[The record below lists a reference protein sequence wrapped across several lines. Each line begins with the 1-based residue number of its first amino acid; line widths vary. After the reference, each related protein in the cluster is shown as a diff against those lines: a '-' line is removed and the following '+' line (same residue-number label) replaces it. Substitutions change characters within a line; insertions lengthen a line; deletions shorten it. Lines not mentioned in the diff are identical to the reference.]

1 MIQYEKVNDD
11 FNLPI
16 RLIRF
21 EGDISEPVHKHWHNS
36 LEIVLPICG
45 GEYAWV
51 DGRYYKLYQENMM
64 PLIINSRSI
73 HAFESGC
80 PKPYIGL
87 ALLINYQFLKEV
99 YPEID
104 HIHFKQPDEEVGML
118 VKKQLFLINEYY
130 ETESTHKDLLITSA
144 LFHLIYL
151 LVEHLSVDKKDKVE
165 LKSEKNKH
173 RITSIINYI
182 DENYQEDLT
191 IELLSEVFHLSEG
204 HLSKLFK
211 ENLGMT
217 IKAYISQT
225 RAKEVRRALLAS
237 DLPLIDIAIMC
248 GFPNVKSM
256 NKVFKDLYQCTPSQ
270 FRRNCK

>member
-1 MIQYEKVNDD
+1 MIQYEKINDD
-11 FNLPI
+11 LNLPI
-16 RLIRF
+16 KLIRF
-21 EGDISEPVHKHWHNS
+21 EGDICEPIHKHWHNS
-36 LEIVLPICG
+36 LEIVLPICN
-45 GEYAWV
+45 GEYGWV
-51 DGRYYKLYQENMM
+51 DGRYYKLYQENNR
-64 PLIINSRSI
+64 PFIINSRSI
-73 HAFESGC
+73 HAFESGR

-87 ALLINYQFLKEV
+87 ALQINYHFLKEV

-104 HIHFKQPDEEVGML
+104 HIYFKQPDEEVGTL
-118 VKKQLFLINEYY
+118 IKKQLFLINEYY
-130 ETESTHKDLLITSA
+130 ETDSNHKDLLIYSA
-144 LFHLIYL
+144 LYHLIYL
-151 LVEHLSVDKKDKVE
+151 LVEHLSIEKKDKVE

-182 DENYQEDLT
+182 DDNYKEDLT
-191 IELLSEVFHLSEG
+191 IEVLSDVFHLSEG

-225 RAKEVRRALLAS
+225 RAKEVRQALLDS

-256 NKVFKDLYQCTPSQ
+256 NKVFKDLYHCTPNQ
-270 FRRNCK
+270 FRHDCK

>member
-87 ALLINYQFLKEV
+87 ALLINYQFLKQV

-104 HIHFKQPDEEVGML
+104 HIHFKQPDKEVGML
-118 VKKQLFLINEYY
+118 IKKQLFLINEYY
-130 ETESTHKDLLITSA
+130 ETESNHKDLLIYSA
-144 LFHLIYL
+144 LYHLIYL
-151 LVEHLSVDKKDKVE
+151 LLENLSVEKKDKVE

-225 RAKEVRRALLAS
+225 RAKEVRQALLAS

-256 NKVFKDLYQCTPSQ
+256 NKVFKDLYHCTPKQ
-270 FRRNCK
+270 FRHDCK

>member
-11 FNLPI
+11 YNLPI

-21 EGDISEPVHKHWHNS
+21 EGDIGEPIHKHWHNS
-36 LEIVLPICG
+36 LEIVLPICN

-87 ALLINYQFLKEV
+87 ALLINYQFLKEI

-104 HIHFKQPDEEVGML
+104 HIYFKQPDEEVGML
-118 VKKQLFLINEYY
+118 IKKQLFLINEYY
-130 ETESTHKDLLITSA
+130 EIESNHKDLLITSA

-151 LVEHLSVDKKDKVE
+151 LVEHLSIEKKDKVE

-173 RITSIINYI
+173 RIISIINYI
-182 DENYQEDLT
+182 DDNYQEDLT
-191 IELLSEVFHLSEG
+191 IEQLSEVFHLSEG

-211 ENLGMT
+211 ENIGMT

-225 RAKEVRRALLAS
+225 RAKEVRNALLTS